1 MRKFPHCVL
10 LTRVGG
16 FYEMYFE
23 AAEEYGPLLG
33 LKVAQKRTSAG
44 SVSMAGFP
52 FSALDRFLKVL
63 VQDHGKFVAVSEEY
77 PNPEKGGLLFDRRI
91 TRVVTPGTLIDENFM
106 ELGESHY
113 LLALTAGSGVESDR
127 EVGLAWLDLST
138 GDFFTQET
146 TVGDV
151 RADVARIGPKEV
163 VLLGSEYSGA
173 RESGLEEALRREQYF
188 ITIHSVDMRVMLREV
203 KDWKDMIETRISKT
217 TIMEMR
223 DIEVQ
228 AGNILLDYTQTRLPG
243 MAMRLQPPVRK
254 TMTDAMIIDSA
265 TMRGL
270 EIIQTSRDGLRKGA
284 LLSIIKQ
291 TMTQSGSRL
300 LSNWIKSP
308 ITSITA
314 IEHRLNL
321 VETFKNDTHLRQ
333 DIQGLLK
340 RTHDSQRLLQ
350 RMSLARGGAKDL
362 VGLARTI
369 QITQKILERLR
380 SEKLTHAA
388 SVENLTGDVG
398 VPLKLAK
405 RILDSIDE
413 EGLLQKLRL
422 EESEE
427 EIAAALAEADE
438 AITGEDY
445 LDHAAAVVA
454 PTTPS
459 STSKR
464 ARVGPKVGR
473 RMLSEKDM
481 EKTEAWIMHKSA
493 SITLEKLHNKLDDLD
508 QKRVDLET
516 ELTKK
521 IGCAQSLTL
530 RWTPRVGHICH
541 VKGKDVDLDHKGITG
556 ATRVS
561 ASKSTMSLQLPEWT
575 ELGIRIDGIRTQIRT
590 EEQVV
595 LQSLRADIIKSL
607 STLRKN
613 ASVLDRIDIACSFAT
628 LAREQN
634 HVRPLLNLG
643 VSHKIVGGRHPT
655 VETGLQS
662 QGRTFTPNNCFVGDR
677 ERLWVIT
684 GPNMAGKSTFL
695 RQNAL
700 ISILAQV
707 GSFVPA
713 EVAEIGIVDR
723 IFSRVGSADNL
734 FKDQSTFMVEML
746 ETAEILRSATPRS
759 FVIMDEVGRG
769 TTPKDG
775 LAVAYA
781 CLHHLYRQNQCRV
794 LFATHFHDLTDLAK
808 PFKGVGC
815 YCTDIMEDGESFAF
829 DHRVRPGVNRNSHA
843 LKVARLAGI
852 PDGVIEIAEETLKK
866 LDARGE

>member
-33 LKVAQKRTSAG
+33 LKVAQKKTSAG

-52 FSALDRFLKVL
+52 FPTLDRFLKVL

-77 PNPEKGGLLFDRRI
+77 PNPEKGGLLFDRKI

-106 ELGESHY
+106 DPSESHY
-113 LLALTAGSGVESDR
+113 LLAVIMGPGTGSER

-146 TVGDV
+146 AMGGV

-163 VLLGSEYSGA
+163 VLLGAGYSGA
-173 RESGLEEALRREQYF
+173 SESGLEEILRREQYF
-188 ITIHSVDMRVMLREV
+188 VTIHTVDTKVILRGV
-203 KDWKDMIETRISKT
+203 KSWKDMIETEISKT
-217 TIMEMR
+217 TIKEMK

-228 AGNILLDYTQTRLPG
+228 AANILLDYTQTRLPG
-243 MAMRLQPPVRK
+243 IAMRLQPPVRK
-254 TMTDAMIIDSA
+254 TMRDSMIIDSY
-265 TMRGL
+265 TLRGL
-270 EIIQTSRDGLRKGA
+270 EITKTSRDQTLKGA
-284 LLSIIKQ
+284 LLDTIKK
-291 TMTQSGSRL
+291 TTTLSGSRL
-300 LSNWIKSP
+300 LTNWIKSP

-321 VETFKNDTHLRQ
+321 VETFKNDTYLRE
-333 DIQGLLK
+333 DIQSLLK
-340 RTHDSQRLLQ
+340 RTYDSQRLLQ
-350 RMSLARGGAKDL
+350 KMSLARGGARDL
-362 VGLARTI
+362 VRLARTI
-369 QITQKILERLR
+369 QTTQKILERLK
-380 SEKLTHAA
+380 SENLIHAA
-388 SVENLTGDVG
+388 SVEQLVEG
-398 VPLKLAK
+398 VDTPLNLAK
-405 RILDSIDE
+405 LILDSIDE
-413 EGLLQKLRL
+413 EGLLEKIRM

-427 EIAAALAEADE
+427 EIAAALAEAD
-438 AITGEDY
+438 GEIAAADY
-445 LDHAAAVVA
+445 IDPAAAVVTPIA
-454 PTTPS
+454 PS
-459 STSKR
+459 STSKK
-464 ARVGPKVGR
+464 AKKVPSVGKK
-473 RMLSEKDM
+473 MLSEKDA
-481 EKTEAWIMHKSA
+481 ERAEAWIMQKSA
-493 SITLEKLHNKLDDLD
+493 SSSLTRLHKKLDELEW
-508 QKRVDLET
+508 KRVNLET
-516 ELTKK
+516 ELARK
-521 IGCAQSLTL
+521 ISCAQSLTL

-541 VKGKDVDLDHKGITG
+541 VKGKDVDLNHIAG

-561 ASKSTMSLQLPEWT
+561 SSKSTLSLQLPEWT

-595 LQSLRADIIKSL
+595 LQRLRAGVMKSL
-607 STLRKN
+607 SALRKS
-613 ASVLDRIDIACSFAT
+613 ASVLDRIDIACSFAM
-628 LAREQN
+628 LARERN

-643 VSHKIVGGRHPT
+643 VSHKIVAGRHPT
-655 VETGLQS
+655 VENGLHG
-662 QGRTFTPNNCFVGDR
+662 QGRKFTPNDCFVGDR

-746 ETAEILRSATPRS
+746 ETAEILKSATPRS

-775 LAVAYA
+775 LAVAHA
-781 CLHHLYRQNQCRV
+781 CLHHLYHTNQCRV

-808 PFKGVGC
+808 SFEGVGF
-815 YCTDIMEDGESFAF
+815 YCTDIIEDGESFSF

-852 PDGVIEIAEETLKK
+852 PDGVIEVAEETLKR
-866 LDARGE
+866 LDDGGS

>member
-33 LKVAQKRTSAG
+33 LKVARKRTSAG

-52 FSALDRFLKVL
+52 FMALDRFLKVL

-77 PNPEKGGLLFDRRI
+77 PNPEKGGLLFDRKI

-106 ELGESHY
+106 DPGESHY
-113 LLALTAGSGVESDR
+113 LLAVTTGSGTGSEK

-146 TVGDV
+146 TIGGL

-163 VLLGSEYSGA
+163 VLLGSGYSGA

-188 ITIHSVDMRVMLREV
+188 ITVHSVDMRVILREV
-203 KDWKDMIETRISKT
+203 KGWKDMIETRISKD
-217 TIMEMR
+217 TIKEMK
-223 DIEVQ
+223 DIEVW

-243 MAMRLQPPVRK
+243 MPMRLQPPVRK
-254 TMTDAMIIDSA
+254 AMTDSVIIDSS

-270 EIIQTSRDGLRKGA
+270 EITQTSREHSRKGA
-284 LLSIIKQ
+284 LLNIIKK
-291 TMTQSGSRL
+291 TTTQSGSRL
-300 LSNWIKSP
+300 LTNWIKSP

-321 VETFKNDTHLRQ
+321 VETFKNDTYLKQ

-350 RMSLARGGAKDL
+350 RISLARGGARDL
-362 VGLARTI
+362 VGLAHTI
-369 QITQKILERLR
+369 QITQKILERLN
-380 SEKLTHAA
+380 SEERTHAA
-388 SVENLTGDVG
+388 SVEQLTGDVD

-405 RILDSIDE
+405 RILNSIDE
-413 EGLLQKLRL
+413 EGLLQKLRQ

-427 EIAAALAEADE
+427 EMAAALAEADE
-438 AITGEDY
+438 AIVGADY
-445 LDHAAAVVA
+445 FDPAATVA
-454 PTTPS
+454 ATTTSS
-459 STSKR
+459 STSKKT
-464 ARVGPKVGR
+464 RVGPKVGR

-481 EKTEAWIMHKSA
+481 ERTEAWIMQKSA
-493 SITLEKLHNKLDDLD
+493 SRALENLHNKLGDLERR
-508 QKRVDLET
+508 RVDLET
-516 ELTKK
+516 GLTKRL
-521 IGCAQSLTL
+521 GCAQSLTL

-541 VKGKDVDLDHKGITG
+541 VKGKDVDLDHKAITG

-575 ELGIRIDGIRTQIRT
+575 ELGIRIDGIRTQIRM

-595 LQSLRADIIKSL
+595 LQSLRAGVMKSL
-607 STLRKN
+607 SVLRKN
-613 ASVLDRIDIACSFAT
+613 AYVLDRIDIACSFAT

-643 VSHKIVGGRHPT
+643 VSHKIVGGRHST
-655 VETGLQS
+655 VEAGLQS
-662 QGRTFTPNNCFVGDR
+662 QGRTFTPNSCFVGDR
-677 ERLWVIT
+677 ERVWVIT

-707 GSFVPA
+707 GGFVPA

-746 ETAEILRSATPRS
+746 ETAEILKYATPRS

-781 CLHHLYRQNQCRV
+781 CLHHLYHINQCRV

-808 PFKGVGC
+808 PFEGVGC
-815 YCTDIMEDGESFAF
+815 YCTDITEDEEGFAF

-852 PDGVIEIAEETLKK
+852 PDGVIEVAEETLKQ
-866 LDARGE
+866 LDASGG